1 MMRFLLLFFLFG
13 IKVTTGISQE
23 NFANKMDWLAKAKPT
38 SNLFV
43 HFDKNVYS
51 NNETV
56 YFTGYLIKE
65 AKVPISYHS
74 VMAVALIRNIDSTIV
89 LEDKF
94 LMENGFSFG
103 NINIPDSILTGSYHF
118 LVYTD
123 KLINGLPEAVFHQS
137 ITIKTNIDP
146 AFKASM
152 KIAAEKPYESKSHK
166 VLISVTSKDNR
177 FLPKPTNIIYRYG
190 NVTKKAKTD
199 ASGQFLMTL
208 PLVGD
213 LIDPNVYVKLKY
225 EKDSSFLSLAIP
237 QLKSKADV
245 KFYPEGG
252 NLISGLPCII
262 GWEVKDQQKMPLA
275 LNAYLYKNSQVID
288 TIETSTYGMGKFMLV
303 PEAGVNYSVKLV
315 HSNLMDSTYALK
327 KAIDKGLTINIQNAV
342 VNDTLNVYVRSI
354 GISKLNILVHNFKE
368 EFLNIP
374 FDMEGRI
381 KLLKISLT
389 DIPKGLTT
397 LTILDSLNRPL
408 AERMFFAHH
417 NTKEKLEIESD
428 KKIYSQR
435 EKVSIKLKLNTIDE
449 NAVVSIACVQANR
462 LELKKTNDIESYVY
476 LKNELLDL
484 PVNGTGSLYKDKIYL
499 EQILLI
505 KGWRRYTWQDLLS
518 VKLTDT
524 TLTMDSL
531 KISGFITRNDRKKL
545 TKPLTV
551 GLYGSGITTSVVT
564 NEEGL
569 FKLNNADVIVEEGE
583 KMYAFLTAEE
593 MLLHTIKINNPYTTL
608 SKKLVKIL
616 PNIEAILP
624 STLINNSEMVLNAKE
639 KPIRLKE
646 VIITR
651 QNDKPN
657 AWNANKCGDYVCFN
671 KILNCRNHSGD
682 GRNTAPIVGK
692 QYLTVKG
699 LRTYR
704 DCNDKNLNGFYT
716 INGIHTEK
724 EFYISDYKDPIEPAF
739 FSTIYWNY
747 GLVVNGEKEAE
758 ISFYTSDITGK
769 FRIVIQGI
777 TNKDVIYGENFF
789 EVKANLQ

>member
-1 MMRFLLLFFLFG
+1 MMRFLLIFFLFCVHFKS
-13 IKVTTGISQE
+13 ITAQE
-23 NFANKMDWLAKAKPT
+23 NFANKMEWLAKAKPT

-43 HFDKNVYS
+43 HFDKNIYA
-51 NNETV
+51 NKETA

-65 AKVPISYHS
+65 AKVAIANHS
-74 VMAVALIRNIDSTIV
+74 IMAVALIRNIDSTVV

-146 AFKASM
+146 AFKASI
-152 KIAAEKPYESKSHK
+152 KIATENQHESKNQR

-177 FLPKPTNIIYRYG
+177 FLPKLTNIIYRYG
-190 NVTKKAKTD
+190 NLTKKAKTD

-208 PLVGD
+208 PLQGN

-225 EKDSSFLSLAIP
+225 EKDSSFISLAIP
-237 QLKSKADV
+237 QPKSKADV

-262 GWEVKDQQKMPLA
+262 GWEVKDQQKMPIA
-275 LNAYLYKNSQVID
+275 LNAYLYKNNLVID
-288 TIETSTYGMGKFMLV
+288 TIETSTYGMGKFRLI
-303 PEAGVNYSVKLV
+303 PEPGVNYSVKLI
-315 HSNLMDSTYALK
+315 HSNLIDSSYALP
-327 KAIDKGLTINIQNAV
+327 KAIDKGLTINIQNALV
-342 VNDTLNVYVRSI
+342 IDTLNIYVRNN
-354 GISKLNILVHNFKE
+354 GISKLNILIHNFKE

-381 KLLKISLT
+381 KLLKIPLT
-389 DIPKGLTT
+389 DVPKGLTT

-417 NTKEKLEIESD
+417 DMKEKLDIEPD
-428 KKIYSQR
+428 KNIYSQR
-435 EKVSIKLKLNTIDE
+435 EKVSIKLKLMDIDE

-462 LELKKTNDIESYVY
+462 MELKKTNDIESYVY
-476 LKNELLDL
+476 LKNELVDL
-484 PVNGTGSLYKDKIYL
+484 PVNGTGSIYKDKIYL

-531 KISGFITRNDRKKL
+531 KISGFITRNDNKKL
-545 TKPLTV
+545 PKPLTV
-551 GLYGSGITTSVVT
+551 GLYGNRRTTSVAT

-569 FKLNNADVIVEEGE
+569 FKLNNVDIIVEEGE
-583 KMYAFLTAEE
+583 KMYAFLTAEA
-593 MLLHTIKINNPYTTL
+593 MLIHTIKINDPYTAL
-608 SKKLVKIL
+608 SKTLVKVL
-616 PNIEAILP
+616 PNNEAILP
-624 STLINNSEMVLNAKE
+624 LTLINNSEMVLNAKE

-646 VIITR
+646 VVINTKK
-651 QNDKPN
+651 NEKPN

-671 KILNCRNHSGD
+671 KILNCRNHGGD

-692 QYLTVKG
+692 
-699 LRTYR
+699 TY
-704 DCNDKNLNGFYT
+704 FT
-716 INGIHTEK
+716 
-724 EFYISDYKDPIEPAF
+724 
-739 FSTIYWNY
+739 NY
-747 GLVVNGEKEAE
+747 GP
-758 ISFYTSDITGK
+758 
-769 FRIVIQGI
+769 
-777 TNKDVIYGENFF
+777 
-789 EVKANLQ
+789 NLHRL